1 MLALCG
7 HFSPVFGT
15 RPNSPH
21 TFRIFM
27 PLALTQCELCDR
39 EGWQVAQ
46 TEDAIPSCGWSAVE
60 DAREARQWGRMLAQT
75 LFPEAYPK
83 PKPRSHQLG
92 ESIFERVKAAYRI
105 EDVAHR
111 LTTLYGHRTL
121 SGKCPFHGEI
131 KGRALVIFTDS
142 QTWRCYGKCQDSGDV
157 ISLVRKAMESG
168 LW

>member
-1 MLALCG
+1 
-7 HFSPVFGT
+7 
-15 RPNSPH
+15 
-21 TFRIFM
+21 M

-46 TEDAIPSCGWSAVE
+46 SEDAIPYCNFEAVSDME
-60 DAREARQWGRMLAQT
+60 QARQWGRMLAQA

-83 PKPRSHQLG
+83 PKPKQHSHQLG
-92 ESIFERVKAAYRI
+92 DSIFDRVKEAFRI

-121 SGKCPFHGEI
+121 SGRCPFHGER
-131 KGRALVIFTDS
+131 KGRAFVIFIDS
-142 QTWRCYGKCQDSGDV
+142 QSWRCYGKCQDGGDV